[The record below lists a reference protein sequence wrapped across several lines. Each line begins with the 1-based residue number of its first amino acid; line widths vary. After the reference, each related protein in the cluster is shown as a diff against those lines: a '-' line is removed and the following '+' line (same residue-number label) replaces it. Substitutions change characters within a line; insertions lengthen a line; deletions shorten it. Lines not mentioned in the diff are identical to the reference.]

1 MPPLQD
7 QPLAQGEQVQRL
19 PDLPA
24 KTPHWK
30 AQGLMMLPDHREDFR
45 DLEASQLYCQVCKR
59 AMPVRKRLL
68 LVLLDKETFDYVCAG
83 CGSVVGKKEQ
93 PLRSTP

>member
-1 MPPLQD
+1 MMPPD
-7 QPLAQGEQVQRL
+7 NR
-19 PDLPA
+19 
-24 KTPHWK
+24 K
-30 AQGLMMLPDHREDFR
+30 DFR
-45 DLEASQLYCQVCKR
+45 DLEASQLYCPACKR

-93 PLRSTP
+93 PLRRLAP